1 MNACVD
7 LLSQLIAVPSITP
20 EDADC
25 QAILIERLQRLG
37 FAITPLPAEPVS
49 NFWALRTGAG
59 GPVLAFA
66 GHTDV
71 VPSGPAEQWRHPPFT
86 ATIDQDYLF
95 GRGAADMKGGLA
107 AMVVACE
114 RFIAQYPE
122 HHGGIGFIITSGE
135 EGDDYQQGTPVIM
148 QHLADSGQ
156 AIDWCIVGEPSSTQR
171 VGDVIKIG
179 RRGSLSARLTIH
191 GKQGHVAYPHLADNP
206 IHRAAPFLT
215 ELVAIEWDKGNQYFP
230 PTTLQ
235 ISNIHAGT
243 GAGNV
248 IPGDLLI
255 QFNLRYASVSHYR
268 DLQQTI
274 ERLLQRHRLDYTIDW
289 TLSGEP
295 FLTEPGQLIEAASGA
310 IDQVTGQQAELSTSG
325 GTSDG
330 RFIAPYGIP
339 VIELGLCNGTIHQI
353 DECVKVTDLAELAE
367 IYRQI
372 LERLLLN

>member
-1 MNACVD
+1 MNACID
-7 LLSQLIAVPSITP
+7 LLSELIAVPSITP
-20 EDADC
+20 DDANC
-25 QAILIERLQRLG
+25 QAILIGRLQQLG
-37 FAITPLPAEPVS
+37 FTITSLPASPVS
-49 NFWALRTGAG
+49 NFWAQRTGKG
-59 GPVLAFA
+59 DSMLAFA

-71 VPSGPAEQWRHPPFT
+71 VPSGPAKQWRHPPFT
-86 ATIDQDYLF
+86 ATIDQGYLF

-107 AMVVACE
+107 AMVIACE
-114 RFIAQYPE
+114 QFIAQYPE
-122 HHGGIGFIITSGE
+122 HHGSIGFIITSGE

-156 AIDWCIVGEPSSTQR
+156 TIDWCIVGEPSSTHR

-255 QFNLRYASVSHYR
+255 QFNLRYASVSHYQ
-268 DLQQTI
+268 DLQRTI
-274 ERLLQRHRLDYTIDW
+274 EQLLERHRLDYNIDW
-289 TLSGEP
+289 ALSGEP
-295 FLTEPGQLIEAASGA
+295 FLTEPGQLIQTASTA
-310 IDQVTGQQAELSTSG
+310 IVQVTRQQPELSTSG

-353 DECVKVTDLAELAE
+353 DECVKVTDLVELTE